1 MDPIPAPPPWQCSLP
16 PCVRHEDDDVLVVS
30 KPPGW
35 NTHAPAPHAGEGLY
49 DWLRDRE
56 PRWATLAIL
65 HRLDRDTSGLIVFGK
80 GERANRSLT
89 AQFESRSVR
98 KEYRLRTD
106 ATPRPRQSEARF
118 EALEGGGWRVTSWLH
133 KVGDRQVSQPSGPP
147 GAEAVTEFA
156 PSGNK
161 GHDEWVARPRTGR
174 THQIRV
180 HAAALGMPIRGDT
193 LYGGANA
200 ERLFLHAELLAFA
213 HPLDG
218 STVRFHEPPSFDD
231 IPEGAAA
238 LASAMFDEAETNAH
252 RCWHG
257 AGHGRPG
264 WIVDRLG
271 DYLLAASGEGAP
283 HVDLRQAWPRPAE
296 APKGIYLKAWRRDI
310 QRTRPEDASPALV
323 EGVAAPARFE
333 VVENGVRF
341 GLSMEEGYSAGL
353 FLDQRD
359 NRRRLLAGHVGH
371 AFPWPEAGLKGREAL
386 NAFGYTGGFTVCAA
400 LAGARVTS
408 LDLSRKY
415 LDWCRDNLRRNGI
428 DPGGHDFIYGD
439 CFDWMGRLARKGRR
453 FDLLMVDPPTF
464 SRSREH
470 GDFRAEKDYAHLAE
484 LATRL
489 AATGAIL
496 FFSTNA
502 ARLAPADFLGM
513 VRSGLGNAGKV
524 VRAEHYAPQPPDFP
538 VTRDQPAYLKTV
550 WLRLG

>member
-1 MDPIPAPPPWQCSLP
+1 MDPALALPAWRTSLP

-30 KPPGW
+30 KPHGW

-56 PRWATLAIL
+56 PRWASLAIL

-80 GERANRSLT
+80 GDRANRSLA
-89 AQFESRSVR
+89 AQFESRSVL
-98 KEYRLRTD
+98 KGYRLR
-106 ATPRPRQSEARF
+106 AGASPRPRKTEARF
-118 EALEGGGWRVTSWLH
+118 EPLEGGGWRVTSWLS
-133 KVGDRQVSQPSGPP
+133 KVGDRQASQPSGPS
-147 GAEAVTEFA
+147 GAEAVTEFVPA
-156 PSGNK
+156 ANGIH
-161 GHDEWVARPRTGR
+161 GEWMARPRTGR

-180 HAAALGMPIRGDT
+180 HAAALGMPIRGDA
-193 LYGGANA
+193 LYGGSDAP
-200 ERLFLHAELLAFA
+200 RLFLHAESLAFA
-213 HPLDG
+213 HPSDG
-218 STVRFHEPPSFDD
+218 IAMPFHEPPNFDD
-231 IPEGAAA
+231 IAKGSAA
-238 LASAMFDEAETNAH
+238 LARAMFHETETNAH

-257 AGHGRPG
+257 AAHGRPG
-264 WIVDRLG
+264 WSVDRLG

-283 HVDLRQAWPRPAE
+283 HVDLRQAWPRASD
-296 APKGIYLKAWRRDI
+296 APKGIYVKAWRRDV
-310 QRTRPEDASPALV
+310 QRTQPEDASPALV
-323 EGVAAPARFE
+323 EGIPAPPRFE
-333 VVENGVRF
+333 IIENGVRF
-341 GLSMEEGYSAGL
+341 ALSMEEGYSAGL

-371 AFPWPEAGLKGREAL
+371 AFPWPEAGLRGSEAL
-386 NAFGYTGGFTVCAA
+386 NAFAYTGGFSVCAA

-415 LDWCRDNLRRNGI
+415 LDWCRDNLRRNGL
-428 DPGGHDFIYGD
+428 DPGAHDFIYGD

-470 GDFRAEKDYAHLAE
+470 GDFRAEKDYGRLAE
-484 LATRL
+484 LTARL
-489 AATGAIL
+489 AAPGAVL

-513 VRSGLGNAGKV
+513 VRSGVGKSGKV
-524 VRAEHYAPQPPDFP
+524 FRAEHYAPQPPDFP

>member
-106 ATPRPRQSEARF
+106 APPRPRQSEARF

-283 HVDLRQAWPRPAE
+283 HVDLRKAWPRPAE

-341 GLSMEEGYSAGL
+341 ALSMEEGYSAGL

-359 NRRRLLAGHVGH
+359 NRRRILAGHVGH
-371 AFPWPEAGLKGREAL
+371 AFPWPEAGLTGREAL
-386 NAFGYTGGFTVCAA
+386 NAFAYTGGFSVCAA

-428 DPGGHDFIYGD
+428 DPEAHDFIYGD

-470 GDFRAEKDYAHLAE
+470 GDFRAEKDYGQLAE
-484 LATRL
+484 LTARL
-489 AATGAIL
+489 AAPGAVL